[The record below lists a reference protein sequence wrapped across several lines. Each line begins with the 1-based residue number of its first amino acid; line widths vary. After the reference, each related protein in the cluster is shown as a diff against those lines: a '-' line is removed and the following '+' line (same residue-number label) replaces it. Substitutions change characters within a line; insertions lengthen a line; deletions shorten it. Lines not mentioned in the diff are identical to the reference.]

1 MSTVSDTVTSTDPT
15 DVQLHDTMV
24 STGDTSG
31 IDAGP
36 GGVGDGDQSDTA
48 GYISIKD
55 FAYDET
61 NPLHYGYFEEEEED
75 EEGEVADDDEEGRHN
90 NIGGRSARKPK
101 RRNIIEM
108 AGGFGEQSESDR
120 EYSSGYEDG
129 DTSPNNL
136 DEADGSKRQ
145 SILLSNDYIVNQ
157 GAVAL
162 YDFEPENDN
171 ELGLRAG
178 DRVFISYRYGQ
189 GWLVAENQSR
199 TKTGLVPEEF
209 VSFLDEND
217 YADGSSSAEGEFE
230 DTARP
235 YFLTQMVLQGIQTPS
250 TNDGGED
257 QEPKHNVGSDDQ
269 DQHGDSDDWEDIDGL
284 ETEVENKLHV

>member
-1 MSTVSDTVTSTDPT
+1 MSAVSDTVTPTDPT

-24 STGDTSG
+24 SASETNGV
-31 IDAGP
+31 DAGS
-36 GGVGDGDQSDTA
+36 DGTEDANQSDAA

-61 NPLHYGYFEEEEED
+61 NPLHYGYFEEED
-75 EEGEVADDDEEGRHN
+75 EEGEESGNEEERHHN
-90 NIGGRSARKPK
+90 SVGGRSGRKPK

-129 DTSPNNL
+129 DNSPNNF
-136 DEADGSKRQ
+136 DESGRGKRQ

-157 GAVAL
+157 RAVAL

-171 ELGLRAG
+171 ELGLQAG
-178 DRVFISYRYGQ
+178 DRIFISYRYGQ

-209 VSFLDEND
+209 VSFIDEND
-217 YADGSSSAEGEFE
+217 YADGSSGAEGEFD

-257 QEPKHNVGSDDQ
+257 QELKHHVGSDDQ